1 MTLNSEIDFGAKVRS
16 ISNMILSSLPKSS
29 QVLSMFLR
37 KHDLPCRQKGN
48 IKFALKFAIWDC
60 LASFHCARY
69 DNTYFHDIYLR
80 LKLKDSLGFIGFS
93 RNFFNLAHILAL
105 LFLTL
110 SFNAC
115 TPSPEP
121 INYGE
126 DECEYCRMRVTDN
139 KYGSEI
145 VTDKGKVY
153 KFDSIECLIEFALEK
168 NIIGDVNQ
176 TFLVTNFANPGNLID
191 TRTAVYVQNDDYRSP
206 MGLNVSAFGS
216 ESEAQKFL
224 SENDGRKLSWFG
236 VIELVKQSI
245 M

>member
-1 MTLNSEIDFGAKVRS
+1 MTANSEIDFGAKVRS
-16 ISNMILSSLPKSS
+16 ISNMILSSLPKSA

-48 IKFALKFAIWDC
+48 
-60 LASFHCARY
+60 
-69 DNTYFHDIYLR
+69 HDIYLR
-80 LKLKDSLGFIGFS
+80 LKFKDSLGFIGFS

-126 DECEYCRMRVTDN
+126 DECEYCKMRVTDN

-224 SENDGRKLSWFG
+224 SENGGRKLSWFG